1 MDLIDEE
8 DIMWLECSEHRD
20 DISRLGDSIACD
32 DMEVFVIDIG
42 DNMSE
47 CRLAI
52 ATRSAEEDMS
62 ECMIALVSTIYRF
75 LEYRCD
81 VFLSDKCLK
90 GYRTFI
96 LMRLLCCDPVFR
108 FASAL
113 FFLFLQRI
121 FLTRVR

>member
-8 DIMWLECSEHRD
+8 DIMWLECSEDRD
-20 DISRLGDSIACD
+20 DISRLGNRIACD

-81 VFLSDKCLK
+81 VFLSDKCLE
-90 GYRTFI
+90 GYRTLI
-96 LMRLLCCDPVFR
+96 LMRLLCCDRVFR
-108 FASAL
+108 FESAL
-113 FFLFLQRI
+113 FFLFL
-121 FLTRVR
+121 